1 MKHFEDVIHCYCD
14 RIAAIRHE
22 ATAEIIALLK
32 KQNLTTLPLSEDE
45 DHLSYVVWF
54 DDNGCGYDC
63 IVKSVTID
71 EDKDIE
77 LELYHH
83 DLDYPVTVTSK
94 YSGILDVGWLPDILS
109 SMVYTLTSKQ
119 QSDGK

>member
-1 MKHFEDVIHCYCD
+1 MKHFEDVINYYYD
-14 RIAAIRHE
+14 RIAAIRKE

-32 KQNLTTLPLSEDE
+32 KQGLTTLTLSEDE
-45 DHLSYVVWF
+45 DHQSFVVWF

-63 IVKSVTID
+63 VVKSVTID

-94 YSGILDVGWLPDILS
+94 YSEIFNVGWLPDILS

-119 QSDGK
+119 QNDGK

>member
-1 MKHFEDVIHCYCD
+1 MKHFEDVIHYYYE
-14 RIAAIRHE
+14 RIAAIRRE

-32 KQNLTTLPLSEDE
+32 KQGQTTLTLSEDE
-45 DHLSYVVWF
+45 DHQSFVVWF

-94 YSGILDVGWLPDILS
+94 YSEIFNVGWLPDILS
-109 SMVYTLTSKQ
+109 SMVYTLISKQ
-119 QSDGK
+119 QNDGK

>member
-1 MKHFEDVIHCYCD
+1 MKHFEDVILYYYD
-14 RIAAIRHE
+14 RIAAIRKE

-32 KQNLTTLPLSEDE
+32 KQDITTLTLSEDE
-45 DHLSYVVWF
+45 DHQSFVVWF

-63 IVKSVTID
+63 VVKSVSID
-71 EDKDIE
+71 EDTGIE
-77 LELYHH
+77 LELYHY

-94 YSGILDVGWLPDILS
+94 YSEIFNIGWLPDILS

-119 QSDGK
+119 QSNGK

>member
-1 MKHFEDVIHCYCD
+1 MKHFEDVIHYYYD
-14 RIAAIRHE
+14 RIAAIRNE

-32 KQNLTTLPLSEDE
+32 KQNLTTLILSENE
-45 DHLSYVVWF
+45 EHQSFVVWF

-71 EDKDIE
+71 DEKDIE

-83 DLDYPVTVTSK
+83 DLDYCITVSSK
-94 YSGILDVGWLPDILS
+94 YSEIFNVGWLPDILS
-109 SMVYTLTSKQ
+109 SMVYALTSKQ
-119 QSDGK
+119 QNNGE